1 MQSNSQSASAE
12 AEVAPSSSEDDIDL
26 DLTASDSD
34 QSVKAANPSEDSANS
49 NPPVVLQLDPKTIEQ
64 KEPNRLSQ
72 AFDSPEFQDLID
84 SVLNARG
91 NPVHRE
97 PWNKGK
103 LVGQKA
109 PFKLKDI
116 WALRVRL
123 QMEGRVP
130 LAASTPASS
139 ALRRFMRSWPFSSLQ
154 PSGWL
159 CIALIWWPPT
169 IRSLIAST
177 CSCWPSRHLPLQ
189 TPGLTLAYFIDLQ
202 PDTLTS
208 CCGSTFRP
216 DRPGLAAE
224 ISAIEPRAA
233 LCTLAIALASVLAF
247 GAVAK
252 RSRWMAGGYA
262 VVSAAFF
269 GVALAAVGAG
279 ISPYVYESPH
289 HHCPFCLLE
298 REYGYI
304 GYALYAPL
312 FVGESAGLS
321 SGVLSLRP
329 PPSLAA
335 WLPAR
340 AGQLRRISMAG
351 FVAFSVL
358 AALAVMMSAIRL

>member
-1 MQSNSQSASAE
+1 MLALLSMSFI
-12 AEVAPSSSEDDIDL
+12 VALATGWAGFFAADLLRHWNPARGTRRQIDL
-26 DLTASDSD
+26 ERRTQFVATVVAKLL
-34 QSVKAANPSEDSANS
+34 
-49 NPPVVLQLDPKTIEQ
+49 VLQGL
-64 KEPNRLSQ
+64 
-72 AFDSPEFQDLID
+72 A
-84 SVLNARG
+84 VLLMIHNAGRI
-91 NPVHRE
+91 
-97 PWNKGK
+97 
-103 LVGQKA
+103 A
-109 PFKLKDI
+109 PL
-116 WALRVRL
+116 WVPC
-123 QMEGRVP
+123 VP